1 MKSKEDLSRRGRTS
15 RNKGANFERQV
26 AKIFEYY
33 TGLKLSRTPLS
44 GGYAKAKSTSQDFKG
59 DLVCLEDGKDLILS
73 VEVKNQKTWSL
84 PAWLRQSEEEAPEG
98 KIPCVVFHQHNTSN
112 NYIALPLEEFL
123 ALVGDSVVKTN
134 G

>member
-1 MKSKEDLSRRGRTS
+1 MNSKEELSRRGRTS
-15 RNKGANFERQV
+15 RNKGANYERQV
-26 AKIFEYY
+26 AKMFSDYCDIQ
-33 TGLKLSRTPLS
+33 LARTPMS
-44 GGYAKAKSTSQDFKG
+44 GGFQKQGSSKDFKG
-59 DLVCLEDGKDLILS
+59 DLVSIEEGKDLILS